1 MGASA
6 EKNAAKK
13 PFVCM
18 GIESTAHTFGIGI
31 VSSDGKILADVRDMY
46 KPEPGKGMV
55 PRGASEYHTKNAAG
69 LMTAALEEAKI
80 TMKDVDVIAFSQG
93 PGMPPCLNVG
103 AALAR
108 YLSLTH
114 KTPLVGINHPVAHI
128 EIGKLTAGSSNPV
141 VLYLSGGNTQV
152 IAYTEGMY
160 RIFGETLDMAVGNA
174 FDVVARLLGL
184 KSPGGPEI
192 EKLAKEGSYVEM
204 PYAVKGMDMSFA
216 GMVTDVKHKIKAGV
230 KPADICY
237 SLQETCFAMLTEVTE
252 RALAHTNKCEV
263 LLVGGV
269 AANKRMQE
277 MLRTMCSE
285 RGAEVRVVDVK
296 YSGDCGA
303 MIAWAGA
310 LAYASGQ
317 RTALEGSAINPKW
330 RTDEVE
336 ITWMKNK

>member
-6 EKNAAKK
+6 EKSAARK

-18 GIESTAHTFGIGI
+18 GMESTAHTFGIGI
-31 VSSDGKILADVRDMY
+31 MSSDGRILADAGDMY

-55 PRGASEYHTKNAAG
+55 PRDVSEYHTKNAAG
-69 LMTAALEEAKI
+69 LVAAALKEAKL
-80 TMKDVDVIAFSQG
+80 TMRDIDVIAFSQG
-93 PGMPPCLNVG
+93 PGMPPSLNVG
-103 AALAR
+103 ASLAR
-108 YLSLTH
+108 YISVER
-114 KTPLVGINHPVAHI
+114 KIPFVGVNHPVAHI
-128 EIGKLTAGSSNPV
+128 EIGKLTAGSSDPV

-152 IAYTEGMY
+152 IAYTEGRY
-160 RIFGETLDMAVGNA
+160 RIFGETVDVAVGNA

-192 EKLAKEGSYVEM
+192 ERLAKEGSYVEM
-204 PYAVKGMDMSFA
+204 PYVVKGMDMSFA
-216 GMVTDVKHKIKAGV
+216 GMVTDVKRKLKAGAN
-230 KPADICY
+230 PADICY
-237 SLQETCFAMLTEVTE
+237 SLQETCFAMLTEVAE
-252 RALAHTNKCEV
+252 RALAHTNKREV

-277 MLRTMCSE
+277 MLLTMCSE
-285 RGAEVRVVDVK
+285 RGAEARVVDTK

-317 RTALEGSAINPKW
+317 RTPLKDSVINPKW

-336 ITWMKNK
+336 ITWMKSR

>member
-6 EKNAAKK
+6 EKSAAGK

-46 KPEPGKGMV
+46 RPEPGMGMV
-55 PRGASEYHTKNAAG
+55 PRDASEYHTKNAAG

-103 AALAR
+103 AALTR

-114 KTPLVGINHPVAHI
+114 KIPLVGINHPVAHI
-128 EIGKLTAGSSNPV
+128 EIGKLTAGASDPV

-152 IAYTEGMY
+152 IAYAEGMY
-160 RIFGETLDMAVGNA
+160 RIFGETLDIAVGNA
-174 FDVVARLLGL
+174 FDVAARLLGL

-192 EKLAKEGSYVEM
+192 ERLAREGSYVEM

-216 GMVTDVKHKIKAGV
+216 GMVTGIKKKIETGV

-237 SLQETCFAMLTEVTE
+237 SLQETCFAMLTEVAE
-252 RALAHTNKCEV
+252 RALAHTNKREV

-269 AANKRMQE
+269 AANKRMQD

-310 LAYASGQ
+310 LAHASGQ
-317 RTALEGSAINPKW
+317 RTALKNSAINPKW